1 MHYWRGFLFYMVVIM
16 RMNRVGLLGAI
27 AALSGM
33 GAVFADGM
41 NRASNSLNALSQVM
55 RLTQPNKYKSK
66 PNRLSQKKR
75 RLNARRLGKFK

>member
-1 MHYWRGFLFYMVVIM
+1 M
-16 RMNRVGLLGAI
+16 RMNRRGLLGAI
-27 AALSGM
+27 TATLGM
-33 GAVFADGM
+33 SAVFANGVD
-41 NRASNSLNALSQVM
+41 RATNSLNALSRVM

>member
-1 MHYWRGFLFYMVVIM
+1 M
-16 RMNRVGLLGAI
+16 RMNRRGLLGAI
-27 AALSGM
+27 TAILGM
-33 GAVFADGM
+33 SAVFAGGM
-41 NRASNSLNALSQVM
+41 DRATNSLNALSRVM

>member
-1 MHYWRGFLFYMVVIM
+1 M
-16 RMNRVGLLGAI
+16 RMNRRGLLGAI
-27 AALSGM
+27 TAILGM
-33 GAVFADGM
+33 SAVFADGM
-41 NRASNSLNALSQVM
+41 DRATNSLNALSRVM